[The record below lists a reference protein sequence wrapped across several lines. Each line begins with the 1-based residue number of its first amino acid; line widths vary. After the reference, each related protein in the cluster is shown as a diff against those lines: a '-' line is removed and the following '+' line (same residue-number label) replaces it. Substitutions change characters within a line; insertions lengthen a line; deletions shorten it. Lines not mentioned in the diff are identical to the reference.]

1 MRTMIF
7 YNLSNSIKQNL
18 DIIRQS
24 IKLNEKIRDL
34 AIRTVNEIDNSPLFK
49 ELIEVIP
56 TGGEWLGYENCAAVT
71 RLYAVYE
78 SFVEALIVK
87 WIEELP
93 SLVPKH
99 SDLDER
105 IRETHID
112 NVGRILRERNKQRFE
127 GLSLESA
134 IYKLYCGVTNTQ
146 PYELLAD
153 AFIIHDRNLRKE
165 DLEELL
171 KNAGIDP
178 SAWNW
183 IKNNRKIKSF
193 IQEIVQENTAEG
205 LLREIIDYRNNAA
218 HSLTINVILGSD
230 ELLQLCD
237 FVEMIC
243 ESLSELVT
251 YQFLLKQEK
260 QGKVVKIGIIS
271 EWFKKPQA
279 GVAKISNVSNGKLKI
294 GDRLFLTSDAD
305 CQLAEIVSLAINDNL
320 YQEIDVS
327 LTTEVGIK
335 FNIDARK
342 NWCIY
347 YVNP

>member
-1 MRTMIF
+1 MIF
-7 YNLSNSIKQNL
+7 YNLSHSIKPNL

-24 IKLNEKIRDL
+24 IKLNEKLRDL
-34 AIRTVNEIDNSPLFK
+34 ASRTVAEIDDSTLFK

-56 TGGEWLGYENCAAVT
+56 TDREWLGYENCAAVT

-78 SFVEALIVK
+78 SFVEALIIK

-105 IRETHID
+105 IKETHID
-112 NVGRILRERNKQRFE
+112 NVGRILRERNKQRFD
-127 GLSLESA
+127 GLSLEAA
-134 IYKLYCGVTNTQ
+134 IYKLYCGVTDIQ

-171 KNAGIDP
+171 KNAGIHQL
-178 SAWNW
+178 AWNW
-183 IKNNRKIKSF
+183 IKNNRNIKSF
-193 IQEIVQENTAEG
+193 ITDVIQENTAEG
-205 LLREIIDYRNNAA
+205 LLKELIDYRNDAA
-218 HSLTINVILGSD
+218 HGLTINRILGSE

-243 ESLSELVT
+243 NSLSELVT
-251 YQFLLKQEK
+251 YQLLLKEEK
-260 QGKVVKIGIIS
+260 QGKVIKIGIIS
-271 EWFKKPQA
+271 EWFKNPQA
-279 GVAKISNVSNGKLKI
+279 GVAKISNVSNVKLKT

-305 CQLAEIVSLAINDNL
+305 CQVAEIISLAINDNL

-327 LTTEVGIK
+327 VTTEVGIK

-347 YVNP
+347 YANP